1 MPDDSELRS
10 RVIDPVSGEELLDL
24 GPRQVLLASGRD
36 FSPAGTF
43 EPGRYLA
50 VSIGSDDV
58 EIYDMQTRSLLS
70 TLGLEGDFIFSAAF
84 DPTGRYLHGGT
95 QHGRA
100 WVMDFA
106 AVVDGT
112 PASDA
117 LVMNVVAH
125 VGGVP
130 IQVMNADGVLATG
143 AVNGTLRLWDVSQGA
158 LIVELERDMDSLPF
172 VAFSP
177 DGEYLYYSDL
187 GQAGYV
193 IRRFALDPEQLV
205 ALAESRVTR
214 ELTEDECRRF
224 PSAPP
229 CG

>member
-1 MPDDSELRS
+1 
-10 RVIDPVSGEELLDL
+10 
-24 GPRQVLLASGRD
+24 
-36 FSPAGTF
+36 
-43 EPGRYLA
+43 
-50 VSIGSDDV
+50 
-58 EIYDMQTRSLLS
+58 
-70 TLGLEGDFIFSAAF
+70 
-84 DPTGRYLHGGT
+84 
-95 QHGRA
+95 
-100 WVMDFA
+100 MDFA

-112 PASDA
+112 PARDA